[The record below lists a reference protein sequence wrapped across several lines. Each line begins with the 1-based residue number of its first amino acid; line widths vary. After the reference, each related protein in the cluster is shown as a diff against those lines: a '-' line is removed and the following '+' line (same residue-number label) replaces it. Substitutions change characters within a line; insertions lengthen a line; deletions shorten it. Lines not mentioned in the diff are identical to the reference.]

1 MLLRDV
7 LHHPAQHVG
16 LAQRFLLIGLG
27 AVIQVGKTQGR
38 AVGVMGQTTA
48 RNRRFFL
55 VAAQVIDGL
64 SAVFRLLRQVD
75 VPVLTTG
82 VEHEVTPVIFALQMS
97 VFRWDGGVLPLT
109 EQVLAYIPHP
119 ASTQG

>member
-1 MLLRDV
+1 M
-7 LHHPAQHVG
+7 
-16 LAQRFLLIGLG
+16 
-27 AVIQVGKTQGR
+27 IQVGEAQRGTG
-38 AVGVMGQTTA
+38 GVVRQTTA
-48 RNRRFFL
+48 RDGRFFQ

-82 VEHEVTPVIFALQMS
+82 VEHKVTPVIFALQMS

-119 ASTQG
+119 VSTQG